1 MLVTESCPPSSF
13 NAADVFCVPKTSNLT
28 MMNWMEKL
36 YAVQVS
42 EVGGPMILAR
52 VKNQ

>member
-1 MLVTESCPPSSF
+1 VLVTKSCPPSSF
-13 NAADVFCVPKTSNLT
+13 KVADVFCVPKTSNLT

-36 YAVQVS
+36 YVVQVL
-42 EVGGPMILAR
+42 EVGGPMILVR